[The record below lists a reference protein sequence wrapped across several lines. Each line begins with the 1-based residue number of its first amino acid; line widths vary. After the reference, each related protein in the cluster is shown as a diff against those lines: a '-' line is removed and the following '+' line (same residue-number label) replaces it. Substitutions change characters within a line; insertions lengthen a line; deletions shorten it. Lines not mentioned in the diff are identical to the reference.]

1 MAWVT
6 ILLHLKRT
14 KALLVRFG
22 LDVNFAVGSALVTVV
37 VVVVD
42 GVAVAYFE
50 RTHLESFVFTNLRSI
65 Y

>member
-22 LDVNFAVGSALVTVV
+22 LDVNFAVGSALVA

-42 GVAVAYFE
+42 DVAVAYFE

>member
-37 VVVVD
+37 VVD

>member
-1 MAWVT
+1 MLGRAARYSSTTRGV
-6 ILLHLKRT
+6 
-14 KALLVRFG
+14 
-22 LDVNFAVGSALVTVV
+22 VV

>member
-37 VVVVD
+37 VVD
-42 GVAVAYFE
+42 DVAVAYFE

>member
-22 LDVNFAVGSALVTVV
+22 LDVNFAVGSAVVTV